1 MCIITLTF
9 LYTYVFS
16 LYVYGCFTSI
26 ASVHHVCIVLEEAR
40 RGVRFLELELQTG
53 VSWHDCWELNLS
65 RLKEQQVFLTAA
77 EPSLQLTA
85 LFILIHWAMILK
97 QAEQRLRWT

>member
-1 MCIITLTF
+1 MGARELNP
-9 LYTYVFS
+9 
-16 LYVYGCFTSI
+16 GP
-26 ASVHHVCIVLEEAR
+26 LEEQP
-40 RGVRFLELELQTG
+40 VL
-53 VSWHDCWELNLS
+53 
-65 RLKEQQVFLTAA
+65 LTAA